1 MPKAL
6 HLLITGR
13 VQGVGYRDSMR
24 IEALR
29 AGCAGW
35 VRNRKDGSVEAVV
48 EGESEAVD
56 RVVEWARRGPP
67 VARVDGVTVSPAQGG
82 HAQFEVLRTA

>member
-1 MPKAL
+1 MQAAF

-24 IEALR
+24 AEAIR
-29 AGCAGW
+29 SGCTGW

-48 EGESEAVD
+48 EGASEAVAA
-56 RVVEWARRGPP
+56 VVAWARNGPP
-67 VARVDGVTVSPAQGG
+67 AARIDHVEVSDAQGG
-82 HAQFEVLRTA
+82 YTLFEILRTA